1 MSNLAKYSEDLSVL
15 IKNIILK
22 YCPYKENRLY
32 LLGNANSPEIDINIK
47 IYETETLI
55 MFLVG
60 NHNHKQSIPQQI
72 IIPGIVEFKE
82 VSEII
87 DLILLDHEVIRN
99 LNLYKDSIDIKFAIN
114 WTDKSFSGIDCG
126 DISLN
131 FEFNNIELKKQYLY
145 LLFQRYY
152 FILEHVPSFKTKKE
166 EYIHIVK
173 QAYFNSLD
181 KSQLLSLLNTMN
193 ENELKD
199 ILMNLDNETFIKY
212 IAQNKSQIKV
222 KKMIP

>member
-1 MSNLAKYSEDLSVL
+1 MSNLVKPSEDLSIL

-32 LLGNANSPEIDINIK
+32 LLGNANSPEIDINIEL
-47 IYETETLI
+47 YENETLI

-60 NHNHKQSIPQQI
+60 NYNHKKSIPQQI
-72 IIPGIVEFKE
+72 IIPGILEFEEASK
-82 VSEII
+82 II

-99 LNLYKDSIDIKFAIN
+99 INLYKDSIDIKFSIN
-114 WTDKSFSGIDCG
+114 WTDKNFSGIDCG

-131 FEFNNIELKKQYLY
+131 LKFNNIELKKQYLY

-152 FILEHVPSFKTKKE
+152 FILEHTPSFKKKKD
-166 EYIHIVK
+166 EYIQSAK
-173 QAYFNSLD
+173 KTYFDSLD
-181 KSQLLSLLNTMN
+181 KSQLISLLNSMS

-199 ILMNLDNETFIKY
+199 TLLNLDNETFIKY
-212 IAQNKSQIKV
+212 IVQNKSYIKV